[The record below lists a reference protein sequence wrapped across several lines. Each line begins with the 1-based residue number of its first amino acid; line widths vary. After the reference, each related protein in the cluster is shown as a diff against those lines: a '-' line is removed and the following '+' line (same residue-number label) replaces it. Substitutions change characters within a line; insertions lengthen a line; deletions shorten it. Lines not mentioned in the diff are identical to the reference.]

1 MSSKLSIV
9 IQLVSDESLAS
20 LVIHLSQELQQK
32 YEGNSH
38 WLPWVTCSILSQ
50 SVKQGDR
57 MIDWTGKNQ
66 VDTSGAED
74 EVSP

>member
-9 IQLVSDESLAS
+9 IQLVSDGSLAS
-20 LVIHLSQELQQK
+20 LVTYLSQEPQRK

-50 SVKQGDR
+50 SVEQGDG
-57 MIDWTGKNQ
+57 MIDWTGQNH
-66 VDTSGAED
+66 VATSGAEVV
-74 EVSP
+74 VSP